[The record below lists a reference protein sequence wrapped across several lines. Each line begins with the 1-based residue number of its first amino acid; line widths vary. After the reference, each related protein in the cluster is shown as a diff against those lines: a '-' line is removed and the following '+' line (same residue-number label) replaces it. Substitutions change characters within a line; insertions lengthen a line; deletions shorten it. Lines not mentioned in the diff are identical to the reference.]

1 MRRLLAL
8 PALLVVSLTLGGC
21 DSSDTPLAPGQEVP
35 SPAKA
40 KGLPGNG
47 PIYFAS
53 DVNYNG
59 DLFSIN
65 PDGTGLRRLTYD
77 PAPDVMPD
85 VTRDGRKIVFV
96 SARSGSW
103 EMYSMNADGSNV
115 HQLTTMQADDQTM
128 PSWPRWSPDGK
139 RIAYERRLP
148 GESRARVFVMGASG
162 SSPKAITDGSEYA
175 RQPAWSPDGRI
186 AFAMTS
192 NGIYQLF
199 VANADGSGAKP
210 ITNCGAGDSCESPT
224 WSPDGTLIVY
234 RGWPTLGSVTPDG
247 VPAFTFPEAGVTPVF
262 SPDGTRLV
270 YTNLASQTV
279 HVLELNGQKITEI
292 LDVNWDIGGLSWSR

>member
-47 PIYFAS
+47 
-53 DVNYNG
+53 V
-59 DLFSIN
+59 
-65 PDGTGLRRLTYD
+65 
-77 PAPDVMPD
+77 
-85 VTRDGRKIVFV
+85 
-96 SARSGSW
+96 
-103 EMYSMNADGSNV
+103 
-115 HQLTTMQADDQTM
+115 
-128 PSWPRWSPDGK
+128 
-139 RIAYERRLP
+139 
-148 GESRARVFVMGASG
+148 
-162 SSPKAITDGSEYA
+162 
-175 RQPAWSPDGRI
+175 
-186 AFAMTS
+186 
-192 NGIYQLF
+192 
-199 VANADGSGAKP
+199 
-210 ITNCGAGDSCESPT
+210 
-224 WSPDGTLIVY
+224 VY
-234 RGWPTLGSVTPDG
+234 RGWPTLRSVTPDG

-262 SPDGTRLV
+262 SPDGTKLV